1 MSLGLASWDGDE
13 EEVAVFVV
21 VVEKMENAVRISAS
35 EEALRLFFAARAE
48 GAGRDG

>member
-1 MSLGLASWDGDE
+1 MSPGLASWESDDE
-13 EEVAVFVV
+13 EEV
-21 VVEKMENAVRISAS
+21 VVEKMSNAVRISAS

>member
-1 MSLGLASWDGDE
+1 MSLGLASWEGDE
-13 EEVAVFVV
+13 EEVVVFV

-48 GAGRDG
+48 GTGRDG